1 MKRTVVVNDTL
12 QGYVDYRA
20 NPSASG
26 AARGV

>member
-12 QGYVDYRA
+12 QGYVYYRT